1 MKKIILIIVVLAAV
15 VLLVLWKVSQDN
27 VRQEST
33 SVETARALDRL
44 AAPTPEEKPLTPE
57 QQEAIQGL
65 SAPQTQ
71 KSEAQMKQEAEAL
84 RLLEGK

>member
-27 VRQEST
+27 VKQEST
-33 SVETARALDRL
+33 SVETTRALERL

-57 QQEAIQGL
+57 QEQALQGL
-65 SAPQTQ
+65 SGTESQ
-71 KSEAQMKQEAEAL
+71 KSEVQMRQEEEVL